1 MCVRGPLRRFARN
14 MERQT
19 KGGASAAP
27 CICSSW
33 SDHWTLLDLAE
44 VFELVNLSLGAGA
57 ADALSALVKRT
68 LPLIPLISIAG
79 PPLPMR
85 AE

>member
-1 MCVRGPLRRFARN
+1 M
-14 MERQT
+14 QIDKQ
-19 KGGASAAP
+19 KGGASAAF
-27 CICSSW
+27 CICESS
-33 SDHWTLLDLAE
+33 SNYWTFLDLAE
-44 VFELVNLSLGAGA
+44 VFELLDLSSPGTET
-57 ADALSALVKRT
+57 ADELSPLVSRT